1 MIYRITISTGRS
13 GQDIDIYAHPAWPH
27 VIGSNGDPSD
37 DFKVIFVQ
45 NEGSGLR
52 PAVYMKSPSSTRG
65 PASIPPSKLF
75 DTYQQLMHAPPSD
88 KDTMKIHIVRVQKL
102 DDLTTLG

>member
-1 MIYRITISTGRS
+1 MIYRITISTGRR

-45 NEGSGLR
+45 NEGDGLR
-52 PAVYMKSPSSTRG
+52 PAVYMKAPSFARS

-75 DTYQQLMHAPPSD
+75 DTYQQLTHAPLSD
-88 KDTMKIHIVRVQKL
+88 KDTTKVHIVRVQKL
-102 DDLTTLG
+102 DDLSELR